1 MGEVTYNATPAVP
14 GETYDAERN
23 EHAHFL
29 RELQDVACLL
39 EAEGYKHSAATV
51 RRALAALK

>member
-1 MGEVTYNATPAVP
+1 MNYDTNPAVRP
-14 GETYDAERN
+14 EVYLAEKDD
-23 EHAHFL
+23 HAHFL

-51 RRALAALK
+51 RRAITLLK